1 MRDWWKTFFKPA
13 IYPMADLVGGKETEK
28 EILELL
34 SRLPVPQAAKILD
47 VACGLGR
54 HSLSLARRGYKVT
67 GVDYS
72 SAYISEAKRRAQG
85 LGRRAQSKNIEVEF
99 LKRDM
104 RHLGFDARFD
114 AALNLWTSFGYFK
127 KFQDD
132 LLTLRQMFKALKP
145 GGFIVID
152 VSNDRWIQRNFKP
165 RDWNK
170 TEQGWELEAHAFSG
184 GADPAWTSRWV
195 FIKNNGEIS
204 QGESFVRAYDRKRLK
219 GILKR
224 AGFSNIVMMGG
235 LSEKRT
241 SGAASKRI
249 MALARKPG

>member
-13 IYPMADLVGGKETEK
+13 IYPMSDLAGGKETEK

-47 VACGLGR
+47 VACGVGR

-72 SAYISEAKRRAQG
+72 SAYISEAKRRAQ
-85 LGRRAQSKNIEVEF
+85 SKNIAVKF

-104 RHLGFDARFD
+104 RHLGFDAQFD

-132 LLTLRQMFKALKP
+132 LLTLKQMFKALKP

-170 TEQGWELEAHAFSG
+170 TKQGWELEAHAFSG

-195 FIKNNGEIS
+195 FIKKNGEIS

-224 AGFSNIVMMGG
+224 AGFRNIVMMGG

-241 SGAASKRI
+241 AGTAAKRI